1 MIRMNFKLYQ
11 KLLTAL
17 IIFPIVV
24 GSAGYGKDIKS
35 KVVIFPFKNNVDSNL
50 SSTPIGDT
58 PIKGIE
64 DVIRSELIRSGYF
77 TIVEQERTFEF
88 VKETV
93 LNNFFKVDNVD
104 VETALPK
111 ASIVDL
117 FAGVDL
123 KMVVHVSER
132 LKADFAVKGTFNQF
146 GDNFRADIEVVNVKR
161 KETVSAL
168 VGECESKEKISEMLE
183 QLSQQI
189 VNVCKGVNVQSE
201 VDHIQSS
208 YQQGKLT
215 YEETLDRLKRLSSE
229 MPGIFTIHCALF
241 LNYLG
246 HPEMRE
252 SLIEEGEEILNLFNA
267 DNEEDMRYLSSLG
280 IDPFYEL
287 ANVYVVMEKLD
298 RAIEIYRR
306 AIQIYPMNH
315 AKYFKQLGI
324 LYKLEDETE
333 ASIDAFRQVL
343 NMNPADYEARFNLA
357 SVYEAKGDMVNA
369 LEQYQACLKYTKN
382 AAESSRVKEKLKQL
396 QSNEGINAE

>member
-1 MIRMNFKLYQ
+1 MIRINFKLYQ

-17 IIFPIVV
+17 IIFSIVV
-24 GSAGYGKDIKS
+24 GSVGYGKDIKS
-35 KVVIFPFKNNVDSNL
+35 KVVIFPFKNSVDSNA
-50 SSTPIGDT
+50 

-88 VKETV
+88 VSETV
-93 LNNFFKVDNVD
+93 LNKFFKVDNVD
-104 VETALPK
+104 VKTAVSK
-111 ASIVDL
+111 ANIVDL

-132 LKADFAVKGTFNQF
+132 LKADFAVKGAINQF
-146 GDNFRADIEVVNVKR
+146 GDNFRADIEVINVKL

-189 VNVCKGVNVQSE
+189 VNVCKGVNVQRE

-215 YEETLDRLKRLSSE
+215 YEETLDRLKRLSSG
-229 MPGIFTIHCALF
+229 MPGVFIIHCALF
-241 LNYLG
+241 SNYLG
-246 HPEMRE
+246 HPEMGDN
-252 SLIEEGEEILNLFNA
+252 LIEEGEEILNLFDA

-287 ANVYVVMEKLD
+287 ANVYVVMGKLD
-298 RAIEIYRR
+298 RAIEIYRQ
-306 AIQIYPMNH
+306 AIRVYPMNH
-315 AKYFKQLGI
+315 AKYFKQLGV

-343 NMNPADYEARFNLA
+343 NMNPADCEARYNPA
-357 SVYEAKGDMVNA
+357 SVYEAKSDMLNA

-382 AAESSRVKEKLKQL
+382 AAESSRVKEKIKQL
-396 QSNEGINAE
+396 QSNEGNKAK

>member
-1 MIRMNFKLYQ
+1 MIRINFKLYQ

-17 IIFPIVV
+17 IIFSIVV
-24 GSAGYGKDIKS
+24 GSVGYGKDIKS
-35 KVVIFPFKNNVDSNL
+35 KVVIFPFKNNVDSN
-50 SSTPIGDT
+50 T

-88 VKETV
+88 MRETV

-104 VETALPK
+104 VKTAVSK

-132 LKADFAVKGTFNQF
+132 LKADFAVKGAINQF
-146 GDNFRADIEVVNVKR
+146 GDNFRADIEVINVKL

-189 VNVCKGVNVQSE
+189 VNVCKGVNVQRE

-215 YEETLDRLKRLSSE
+215 YEETLDRLKRLSSG
-229 MPGIFTIHCALF
+229 MPGVFIIHCALF
-241 LNYLG
+241 SNYLG
-246 HPEMRE
+246 HPEMGDN
-252 SLIEEGEEILNLFNA
+252 LIEEGEEILNLFDA

-287 ANVYVVMEKLD
+287 ANVYVVMGKLD
-298 RAIEIYRR
+298 RAIEIYRQ
-306 AIQIYPMNH
+306 AIRVYPMNH
-315 AKYFKQLGI
+315 AKYFKQLGV

-343 NMNPADYEARFNLA
+343 NMNPADCEARYNLA
-357 SVYEAKGDMVNA
+357 SVYEAKSDMLNA

-382 AAESSRVKEKLKQL
+382 AAESSRVKEKIKQL
-396 QSNEGINAE
+396 QSNEGNKAK

>member
-1 MIRMNFKLYQ
+1 MIRINFKLYQ

-17 IIFPIVV
+17 IIFSIVV
-24 GSAGYGKDIKS
+24 GSVGYGKDIKS
-35 KVVIFPFKNNVDSNL
+35 KVVIFPFKNSVDSNA
-50 SSTPIGDT
+50 

-88 VKETV
+88 VSETV
-93 LNNFFKVDNVD
+93 LNKFFKVDNVD
-104 VETALPK
+104 VKTAVSK
-111 ASIVDL
+111 ANIVDL

-132 LKADFAVKGTFNQF
+132 LKADFAVKGAINQF
-146 GDNFRADIEVVNVKR
+146 GDNFRADIEVINVKL

-189 VNVCKGVNVQSE
+189 VNVCKGVNVQRE

-215 YEETLDRLKRLSSE
+215 YEETLDRLKRLSSG
-229 MPGIFTIHCALF
+229 MPGVFIIHCALF
-241 LNYLG
+241 SNYLG
-246 HPEMRE
+246 HPEMGDN
-252 SLIEEGEEILNLFNA
+252 LIEEGEEILNLFDA

-287 ANVYVVMEKLD
+287 ANVYVVMGKLD
-298 RAIEIYRR
+298 RAIEIYRQ
-306 AIQIYPMNH
+306 AIRVYPMNH
-315 AKYFKQLGI
+315 AKYFKQLGV

-343 NMNPADYEARFNLA
+343 NMNPADCEARYNLA
-357 SVYEAKGDMVNA
+357 SVYEAKSDMLNA

-382 AAESSRVKEKLKQL
+382 AAESSRVKEKIKQL
-396 QSNEGINAE
+396 QSNEGINAK

>member
-1 MIRMNFKLYQ
+1 MIRINCKLYQ

-24 GSAGYGKDIKS
+24 GSVGYGKDIKS
-35 KVVIFPFKNNVDSNL
+35 KVVIFPFKNSVDSNA
-50 SSTPIGDT
+50 

-88 VKETV
+88 VRETV

-104 VETALPK
+104 VKTAVSK
-111 ASIVDL
+111 ASVVDL

-132 LKADFAVKGTFNQF
+132 LKADFAVKGALNQF
-146 GDNFRADIEVVNVKR
+146 GDNFRADIEVVNVKL

-215 YEETLDRLKRLSSE
+215 YEETLDRLKRLSSG
-229 MPGIFTIHCALF
+229 MPGVFTIHCALF
-241 LNYLG
+241 SNYLG
-246 HPEMRE
+246 HPEMGDN
-252 SLIEEGEEILNLFNA
+252 LIEEGEEILNLFDA

-287 ANVYVVMEKLD
+287 ANVYVVMGKLD

-306 AIQIYPMNH
+306 AIRVYPMNH
-315 AKYFKQLGI
+315 AKYFKQLGV

-333 ASIDAFRQVL
+333 ASIDAFKQVL
-343 NMNPADYEARFNLA
+343 NMNPADCEARFNLA
-357 SVYEAKGDMVNA
+357 SVYEAKGDVLNA

-382 AAESSRVKEKLKQL
+382 AAESSRVKEKIKQL
-396 QSNEGINAE
+396 QSNEGINAK

>member
-1 MIRMNFKLYQ
+1 MIRINFKLYQ

-24 GSAGYGKDIKS
+24 GSVGYGKDIKS
-35 KVVIFPFKNNVDSNL
+35 KVVIFPFKNSVDSNA
-50 SSTPIGDT
+50 

-88 VKETV
+88 VSETV
-93 LNNFFKVDNVD
+93 LNKFFKVDNVD
-104 VETALPK
+104 VKTAVSK
-111 ASIVDL
+111 ANIVDL

-132 LKADFAVKGTFNQF
+132 LKADFAVKGAINQF
-146 GDNFRADIEVVNVKR
+146 GDNFRADIEVINVKL

-189 VNVCKGVNVQSE
+189 VNVCKGVNVQRE

-215 YEETLDRLKRLSSE
+215 YEETLDRLKRLSSG
-229 MPGIFTIHCALF
+229 MPGVFIIHCALF
-241 LNYLG
+241 SNYLG
-246 HPEMRE
+246 HPEMGDN
-252 SLIEEGEEILNLFNA
+252 LIEEGEEILNLFDA

-287 ANVYVVMEKLD
+287 ANVYVVMGKLD
-298 RAIEIYRR
+298 RAIEIYRQ
-306 AIQIYPMNH
+306 AIRVYPMNH
-315 AKYFKQLGI
+315 AKYFKQLGV

-343 NMNPADYEARFNLA
+343 NMNPADCEARYNLA
-357 SVYEAKGDMVNA
+357 SVYEAKSDMLNA

-382 AAESSRVKEKLKQL
+382 AAESSRVKEKIKQL
-396 QSNEGINAE
+396 QSNEGNKAK

>member
-1 MIRMNFKLYQ
+1 MIKINFKLYQ

-24 GSAGYGKDIKS
+24 GSVGYGKDIKS
-35 KVVIFPFKNNVDSNL
+35 KVVIFPFKNNVDSN
-50 SSTPIGDT
+50 TPM
-58 PIKGIE
+58 KGIE

-77 TIVEQERTFEF
+77 TMVEQERTFEF

-93 LNNFFKVDNVD
+93 LNSFFKVDNVD
-104 VETALPK
+104 VKTSVPK

-123 KMVVHVSER
+123 KMIVHVSER
-132 LKADFAVKGTFNQF
+132 LKADFAVKGTLNQF
-146 GDNFRADIEVVNVKR
+146 GDNFRADIEVVHVR
-161 KETVSAL
+161 LKETVSAL

-183 QLSQQI
+183 RLSQQI
-189 VNVCKGVNVQSE
+189 VNVCKGVNVQNE
-201 VDHIQSS
+201 VDYIQSS

-215 YEETLDRLKRLSSE
+215 YEETLDKLKKLSSE
-229 MPGIFTIHCALF
+229 MPGVFAIHCALF
-241 LNYLG
+241 SNYLG
-246 HPEMRE
+246 HQEMRDN
-252 SLIEEGEEILNLFNA
+252 LIEEGEEILNLFNA
-267 DNEEDMRYLSSLG
+267 DNEEDMRFLSSLG

-287 ANVYVVMEKLD
+287 ANVYVVMGKLD

-306 AIQIYPMNH
+306 AIQVYPMNH

-324 LYKLEDETE
+324 LYKLEDDAE
-333 ASIDAFRQVL
+333 ASIDAFKQAL
-343 NMNPADYEARFNLA
+343 NMNPADCEARFKLA

-382 AAESSRVKEKLKQL
+382 AEESSRVKEKMKQL
-396 QSNEGINAE
+396 QSKESIIGK

>member
-1 MIRMNFKLYQ
+1 MIRINCKLYQ

-24 GSAGYGKDIKS
+24 GSVGYGKDIKS
-35 KVVIFPFKNNVDSNL
+35 KVVIFPFKNSVDSNA
-50 SSTPIGDT
+50 

-88 VKETV
+88 VRETV

-104 VETALPK
+104 VKTAVSK
-111 ASIVDL
+111 ASVVDL

-132 LKADFAVKGTFNQF
+132 LKADFAVKGALNQF
-146 GDNFRADIEVVNVKR
+146 GDNFRADIEVVNVKL

-215 YEETLDRLKRLSSE
+215 YEETLDRLKRLSSG
-229 MPGIFTIHCALF
+229 MPGVFIIHCALF
-241 LNYLG
+241 SNYLG
-246 HPEMRE
+246 HPEMGDN
-252 SLIEEGEEILNLFNA
+252 LIEEGEEILNLFDA

-287 ANVYVVMEKLD
+287 ANVYVVMGKLD

-306 AIQIYPMNH
+306 AIRVYPMNH
-315 AKYFKQLGI
+315 AKYFKQLGV

-333 ASIDAFRQVL
+333 ASIDAFKQVL
-343 NMNPADYEARFNLA
+343 NMNPADCEARFNLA
-357 SVYEAKGDMVNA
+357 SVYEAKGDVLNA

-382 AAESSRVKEKLKQL
+382 AAESSRVKEKIKQL
-396 QSNEGINAE
+396 QSNEGINAK

>member
-1 MIRMNFKLYQ
+1 MIRINFKLYQ

-24 GSAGYGKDIKS
+24 GSVGYGKDIKS
-35 KVVIFPFKNNVDSNL
+35 KVVIFPFKNSVDSNA
-50 SSTPIGDT
+50 

-88 VKETV
+88 VSETV
-93 LNNFFKVDNVD
+93 LNKFFKVDNVD
-104 VETALPK
+104 VKTAVSK
-111 ASIVDL
+111 ANIVDL

-132 LKADFAVKGTFNQF
+132 LKADFAVKGAINQF
-146 GDNFRADIEVVNVKR
+146 GDNFRADIEVINVKL

-189 VNVCKGVNVQSE
+189 VNVCKGVNVQRE

-215 YEETLDRLKRLSSE
+215 YEETLDRLKRLSSG
-229 MPGIFTIHCALF
+229 MPGVFIIHCALF
-241 LNYLG
+241 SNYLG
-246 HPEMRE
+246 HPEMRDN
-252 SLIEEGEEILNLFNA
+252 LIEEGEEILNLFNA

-287 ANVYVVMEKLD
+287 ANVYVVMGKFD

-306 AIQIYPMNH
+306 AIQVYPMNH
-315 AKYFKQLGI
+315 AKYFKQLGV

-343 NMNPADYEARFNLA
+343 NMNPADCEARYNLA
-357 SVYEAKGDMVNA
+357 SVYEAKSDMLNA

-382 AAESSRVKEKLKQL
+382 AAESSRVKEKIKQL
-396 QSNEGINAE
+396 QSNEGNKAK

>member
-1 MIRMNFKLYQ
+1 MIRINFKLYQ

-24 GSAGYGKDIKS
+24 GSVGYGKDIKS
-35 KVVIFPFKNNVDSNL
+35 KVVIFPFKNSVDSNA
-50 SSTPIGDT
+50 

-88 VKETV
+88 VSETV
-93 LNNFFKVDNVD
+93 LNKFFKVDNVD
-104 VETALPK
+104 VKTAVSK
-111 ASIVDL
+111 ANIVDL

-132 LKADFAVKGTFNQF
+132 LKADFAVKGAINQF
-146 GDNFRADIEVVNVKR
+146 GDNFRADIEVINVKL
-161 KETVSAL
+161 KETASAL

-189 VNVCKGVNVQSE
+189 VNVCKGVNVQRE

-215 YEETLDRLKRLSSE
+215 YEETLDRLKRLSSG
-229 MPGIFTIHCALF
+229 MPGVFIIHCALF
-241 LNYLG
+241 SNYLG
-246 HPEMRE
+246 HPEMGDN
-252 SLIEEGEEILNLFNA
+252 LIEEGEEILNLFDA

-287 ANVYVVMEKLD
+287 ANVYVVMGKLD
-298 RAIEIYRR
+298 RAIEIYRQ
-306 AIQIYPMNH
+306 AIRVYPMNH
-315 AKYFKQLGI
+315 AKYFKQLGV

-343 NMNPADYEARFNLA
+343 NMNPADCEARYNLA
-357 SVYEAKGDMVNA
+357 SVYEAKSDMLNA

-382 AAESSRVKEKLKQL
+382 AAESSRVKEKIKQL
-396 QSNEGINAE
+396 QSNEGNKAK

>member
-1 MIRMNFKLYQ
+1 MIRINFKLYQ

-24 GSAGYGKDIKS
+24 GSVGYGKDIKS
-35 KVVIFPFKNNVDSNL
+35 KVVIFPFKNSVDSNA
-50 SSTPIGDT
+50 

-88 VKETV
+88 VSETV
-93 LNNFFKVDNVD
+93 LNKFFKVDNVD
-104 VETALPK
+104 VKTAVSK
-111 ASIVDL
+111 ANIVDL

-132 LKADFAVKGTFNQF
+132 LKADFAVKGAINQF
-146 GDNFRADIEVVNVKR
+146 GDNFRADIEVINVKL

-215 YEETLDRLKRLSSE
+215 YEETLDRLKRLSSG
-229 MPGIFTIHCALF
+229 MPGVFIIHCALF
-241 LNYLG
+241 SNYLG
-246 HPEMRE
+246 HPEMGDN
-252 SLIEEGEEILNLFNA
+252 LIEEGEEILNLFDA

-287 ANVYVVMEKLD
+287 ANVYVVMGKLD
-298 RAIEIYRR
+298 RAIEIYRQ
-306 AIQIYPMNH
+306 AIRVYPMNH
-315 AKYFKQLGI
+315 AKYFKQLGV

-343 NMNPADYEARFNLA
+343 NMNPADCEARYNLA
-357 SVYEAKGDMVNA
+357 SVYEAKSDMLNA

-382 AAESSRVKEKLKQL
+382 AAESSRVKEKIKQL
-396 QSNEGINAE
+396 QSNEGNKAK

>member
-35 KVVIFPFKNNVDSNL
+35 KVVIFPFKNSVDSNA
-50 SSTPIGDT
+50 

-88 VKETV
+88 VSETV
-93 LNNFFKVDNVD
+93 LNKFFKVDNVD
-104 VETALPK
+104 VKTAVSK
-111 ASIVDL
+111 ANIVDL

-132 LKADFAVKGTFNQF
+132 LKADFAVKGAINQF
-146 GDNFRADIEVVNVKR
+146 GDNFRADIEVINVKL

-189 VNVCKGVNVQSE
+189 VNVCKGVNVQRE

-215 YEETLDRLKRLSSE
+215 YEETLDRLKRLSSG
-229 MPGIFTIHCALF
+229 MPGVFIIHCALF
-241 LNYLG
+241 SNYLG
-246 HPEMRE
+246 HPEMGDN
-252 SLIEEGEEILNLFNA
+252 LIEEGEEILNLFDA

-287 ANVYVVMEKLD
+287 ANVYVVMGKLD
-298 RAIEIYRR
+298 RAIEIYRQ
-306 AIQIYPMNH
+306 AIRVYPMNH
-315 AKYFKQLGI
+315 AKYFKQLGV

-343 NMNPADYEARFNLA
+343 NMNPADCEARYNLA
-357 SVYEAKGDMVNA
+357 SVYEAKSDMLNA

-382 AAESSRVKEKLKQL
+382 AAESSRVKEKIKQL
-396 QSNEGINAE
+396 QSNEGNKAK

>member
-1 MIRMNFKLYQ
+1 MIRINFKLYQ

-24 GSAGYGKDIKS
+24 GSVGYGKDIKS
-35 KVVIFPFKNNVDSNL
+35 KVVIFPFKNSVDSNA
-50 SSTPIGDT
+50 

-88 VKETV
+88 VSETV
-93 LNNFFKVDNVD
+93 LNKFFKVDNVD
-104 VETALPK
+104 VKTAVSK
-111 ASIVDL
+111 ANIVDL

-132 LKADFAVKGTFNQF
+132 LKADFAVKGAINQF
-146 GDNFRADIEVVNVKR
+146 GDNFRADIEVINVKL

-201 VDHIQSS
+201 VDYIQSS

-215 YEETLDRLKRLSSE
+215 YEETLGRLKKLSSE
-229 MPGIFTIHCALF
+229 MPGVFTIHCALF
-241 LNYLG
+241 SNYLG
-246 HPEMRE
+246 HPEMGDN
-252 SLIEEGEEILNLFNA
+252 LIEEGEEILNLFDA

-287 ANVYVVMEKLD
+287 ANVYVVMGKLD
-298 RAIEIYRR
+298 RAIEIYRQ
-306 AIQIYPMNH
+306 AIRVYPMNH
-315 AKYFKQLGI
+315 AKYFKQLGV

-382 AAESSRVKEKLKQL
+382 AAENSRVKEKLKQL

>member
-1 MIRMNFKLYQ
+1 MIRINFKLYQ

-24 GSAGYGKDIKS
+24 GSVGYGKDIKS
-35 KVVIFPFKNNVDSNL
+35 KVVIFPFKNSVDSNA
-50 SSTPIGDT
+50 

-88 VKETV
+88 VRETV

-104 VETALPK
+104 VKTAVSK
-111 ASIVDL
+111 ANIVDL

-132 LKADFAVKGTFNQF
+132 LKADFAVKGAINQF
-146 GDNFRADIEVVNVKR
+146 GDNFRADIEVINVKL

-189 VNVCKGVNVQSE
+189 VNVCKGVNVQRE

-215 YEETLDRLKRLSSE
+215 YEETLDRLKRLSSG
-229 MPGIFTIHCALF
+229 MPGVFIIHCALF
-241 LNYLG
+241 SNYLG
-246 HPEMRE
+246 HPEMGDN
-252 SLIEEGEEILNLFNA
+252 LIEEGEEILNLFDA

-287 ANVYVVMEKLD
+287 ANVYVVMGKLD

-306 AIQIYPMNH
+306 AIQVYPMNH
-315 AKYFKQLGI
+315 AKYFKQLGV

-343 NMNPADYEARFNLA
+343 NMNPADYEARFTLA
-357 SVYEAKGDMVNA
+357 SVYESKGDMVNA

-382 AAESSRVKEKLKQL
+382 AAESSRVKEKIKQL
-396 QSNEGINAE
+396 QSNEGNKAK

>member
-1 MIRMNFKLYQ
+1 MIRINFKLYQ

-17 IIFPIVV
+17 IIFSIVV
-24 GSAGYGKDIKS
+24 GSVGYGKDIKS
-35 KVVIFPFKNNVDSNL
+35 KVVIFPFKNSVDSNA
-50 SSTPIGDT
+50 

-88 VKETV
+88 VSETV
-93 LNNFFKVDNVD
+93 LNKFFKVDNVD
-104 VETALPK
+104 VKTAVSK
-111 ASIVDL
+111 ANIVDL

-132 LKADFAVKGTFNQF
+132 LKADFAVKGAINQF
-146 GDNFRADIEVVNVKR
+146 GDNFRADIEVINVKL

-189 VNVCKGVNVQSE
+189 VNVCKGVNVQRE

-215 YEETLDRLKRLSSE
+215 YEETLDRLKRLSSG
-229 MPGIFTIHCALF
+229 MPGVFIIHCALF
-241 LNYLG
+241 SNYLG
-246 HPEMRE
+246 HPEMGDN
-252 SLIEEGEEILNLFNA
+252 LIEEGEEILNLFDA

-287 ANVYVVMEKLD
+287 ANVYVVMGKLD
-298 RAIEIYRR
+298 RAIEIYRQ
-306 AIQIYPMNH
+306 AIRVYPMNH
-315 AKYFKQLGI
+315 AKYFKQLGV

-343 NMNPADYEARFNLA
+343 NMNPADYEARFTLA
-357 SVYEAKGDMVNA
+357 SVYESKGDMVNA

-382 AAESSRVKEKLKQL
+382 AAESSRVKEKIKQL
-396 QSNEGINAE
+396 QSNEGNKAK

>member
-1 MIRMNFKLYQ
+1 MIRINFKLYQ

-17 IIFPIVV
+17 IIFSIVV
-24 GSAGYGKDIKS
+24 GSVGYGKDIKS
-35 KVVIFPFKNNVDSNL
+35 KVVIFPFKNSVDSNA
-50 SSTPIGDT
+50 

-88 VKETV
+88 VSETV
-93 LNNFFKVDNVD
+93 LNKFFKVDNVD
-104 VETALPK
+104 VKTAVSK
-111 ASIVDL
+111 ANIVDL

-132 LKADFAVKGTFNQF
+132 LKADFAVKGAINQF
-146 GDNFRADIEVVNVKR
+146 GDNFRADIEVINVKL

-189 VNVCKGVNVQSE
+189 VNVCKGVNVQRE

-215 YEETLDRLKRLSSE
+215 YEETLDRLKRLSSG
-229 MPGIFTIHCALF
+229 MPGVFIIHCALF
-241 LNYLG
+241 SNYLG
-246 HPEMRE
+246 HPEMGDN
-252 SLIEEGEEILNLFNA
+252 LIEEGEEILNLFDA

-287 ANVYVVMEKLD
+287 ANVYVVMGKLD

-306 AIQIYPMNH
+306 AIQVYPMNH
-315 AKYFKQLGI
+315 AKYFKQLGV

-343 NMNPADYEARFNLA
+343 NMNPADCEARYNLA
-357 SVYEAKGDMVNA
+357 SVYEAKSDMLNA

-382 AAESSRVKEKLKQL
+382 AAESSRVKEKIKQL
-396 QSNEGINAE
+396 QSNEGNKAK

>member
-1 MIRMNFKLYQ
+1 MIKINFKLYQ

-24 GSAGYGKDIKS
+24 GSVGYGKDIKS
-35 KVVIFPFKNNVDSNL
+35 KVVIFPFKNNVDSN
-50 SSTPIGDT
+50 TPM
-58 PIKGIE
+58 KGIE

-77 TIVEQERTFEF
+77 TIVEQERTFAF

-93 LNNFFKVDNVD
+93 LSNFFKIDNVD
-104 VETALPK
+104 VKTSVPK

-123 KMVVHVSER
+123 KIIVHVSER
-132 LKADFAVKGTFNQF
+132 LKADFAVKGTLNQF
-146 GDNFRADIEVVNVKR
+146 GDNFRADIEVVHIKL
-161 KETVSAL
+161 KETASAL
-168 VGECESKEKISEMLE
+168 IGECESKEKISEMLE

-201 VDHIQSS
+201 VDYIQST

-215 YEETLDRLKRLSSE
+215 YEETSDRLKRLSSE
-229 MPGIFTIHCALF
+229 MPGVFIIHCALF
-241 LNYLG
+241 SNYLG
-246 HPEMRE
+246 HPEMGDN
-252 SLIEEGEEILNLFNA
+252 LIEEGEEILNLFDA

-287 ANVYVVMEKLD
+287 ANVYVVMGKLD

-306 AIQIYPMNH
+306 AVQVYPMNH

-343 NMNPADYEARFNLA
+343 NMNPADCEARFKLA
-357 SVYEAKGDMVNA
+357 SVYEAKGDMLKA

-382 AAESSRVKEKLKQL
+382 AAESSRVKEKMKQL
-396 QSNEGINAE
+396 QSKESIIGK

>member
-1 MIRMNFKLYQ
+1 MIKINFKLYQ

-24 GSAGYGKDIKS
+24 GSVGYGKDIKS
-35 KVVIFPFKNNVDSNL
+35 KVVIFPFKNSVDSNL
-50 SSTPIGDT
+50 SSTPIGDA

-77 TIVEQERTFEF
+77 TIVEQEKTFEF
-88 VKETV
+88 MSETV
-93 LNNFFKVDNVD
+93 LNKFFKVDNVD
-104 VETALPK
+104 VKTSVSK
-111 ASIVDL
+111 ANIVDL

-123 KMVVHVSER
+123 KMVVRVSER
-132 LKADFAVKGTFNQF
+132 LKADFAVKGALNQF
-146 GDNFRADIEVVNVKR
+146 GDNFRADIEVVNIKL

-201 VDHIQSS
+201 VDRIQSS
-208 YQQGKLT
+208 YHQGKLT
-215 YEETLDRLKRLSSE
+215 YEETLDRLKRLSSG
-229 MPGIFTIHCALF
+229 MPGVFVIHCALF
-241 LNYLG
+241 SNYLG
-246 HPEMRE
+246 HPEMGDN
-252 SLIEEGEEILNLFNA
+252 LIEEGEEILNLFDA
-267 DNEEDMRYLSSLG
+267 DNEEDMRYLTSLG

-287 ANVYVVMEKLD
+287 ANAYVVMGNLN

-306 AIQIYPMNH
+306 AIQVYPTNH

-324 LYKLEDETE
+324 LYKLEDEAE
-333 ASIDAFRQVL
+333 ASIDAFKQVL
-343 NMNPADYEARFNLA
+343 NMNPADSEVRFSLA
-357 SVYEAKGDMVNA
+357 SVYEAKGDVLNA

-382 AAESSRVKEKLKQL
+382 AAESSRVKEKIKLLPSK
-396 QSNEGINAE
+396 EGTIAK

>member
-1 MIRMNFKLYQ
+1 MIKINFKLYQ
-11 KLLTAL
+11 KLLMAL
-17 IIFPIVV
+17 ILFPIVV
-24 GSAGYGKDIKS
+24 GSVGYGKDIRS

-93 LNNFFKVDNVD
+93 LNSFFKIDNVD
-104 VETALPK
+104 VKTAIPK
-111 ASIVDL
+111 ANIVDL

-123 KMVVHVSER
+123 KIVVHVSER
-132 LKADFAVKGTFNQF
+132 LKADFAVKGTLNQF
-146 GDNFRADIEVVNVKR
+146 GDNFRADIEVVHVR
-161 KETVSAL
+161 LKETVSAL

-189 VNVCKGVNVQSE
+189 VNVCKGVNVQNE
-201 VDHIQSS
+201 VDYIQNG
-208 YQQGKLT
+208 YQQGKFT
-215 YEETLDRLKRLSSE
+215 YEETLDKLKKLSSE
-229 MPGIFTIHCALF
+229 MPGVFAIHCALF
-241 LNYLG
+241 SNYLG
-246 HPEMRE
+246 HPELRDN
-252 SLIEEGEEILNLFNA
+252 LIEEGEEILNLFNA
-267 DNEEDMRYLSSLG
+267 DNEEDMRFLSSLG

-287 ANVYVVMEKLD
+287 ANVYIVMGKLD

-306 AIQIYPMNH
+306 AIQVYPMNH

-333 ASIDAFRQVL
+333 ASVDAFRQVL
-343 NMNPADYEARFNLA
+343 NMNPADCEARFKLA
-357 SVYEAKGDMVNA
+357 SVYEAIGDMLNA

-382 AAESSRVKEKLKQL
+382 AAESSRVKEKMKQL
-396 QSNEGINAE
+396 QPKESIIGK

>member
-1 MIRMNFKLYQ
+1 MIRINFKLYQ

-17 IIFPIVV
+17 IIFSIVV
-24 GSAGYGKDIKS
+24 GSVGYGKDIKS
-35 KVVIFPFKNNVDSNL
+35 KVVIFPFKNSVDSNA
-50 SSTPIGDT
+50 

-88 VKETV
+88 VSETV
-93 LNNFFKVDNVD
+93 LNKFFKVDNVD
-104 VETALPK
+104 VKTAVSK
-111 ASIVDL
+111 ANIVDL

-132 LKADFAVKGTFNQF
+132 LKADFAVKGAINQF
-146 GDNFRADIEVVNVKR
+146 GDNFRADIEVINVKL

-189 VNVCKGVNVQSE
+189 VNVCKGVNVQRE

-215 YEETLDRLKRLSSE
+215 YEETLDRLKRLSSG
-229 MPGIFTIHCALF
+229 MPGVFIIHCALF
-241 LNYLG
+241 SNYLG
-246 HPEMRE
+246 HPEMGDN
-252 SLIEEGEEILNLFNA
+252 LIEEGEEILNLFDA

-287 ANVYVVMEKLD
+287 ANVYVVMGKLD
-298 RAIEIYRR
+298 RAIEIYRQ
-306 AIQIYPMNH
+306 AIRVYPMNH
-315 AKYFKQLGI
+315 AKYFKQLGV

-343 NMNPADYEARFNLA
+343 NMNPADCEARYNLA
-357 SVYEAKGDMVNA
+357 SVYEAKSDMLNA

-382 AAESSRVKEKLKQL
+382 AAESSRVKEKIKQL
-396 QSNEGINAE
+396 QSNEGNKAK

>member
-1 MIRMNFKLYQ
+1 MIRMNYKLYQ

-24 GSAGYGKDIKS
+24 GSVGYGKDIKS
-35 KVVIFPFKNNVDSNL
+35 KVVIFPFKNSVDSNA
-50 SSTPIGDT
+50 

-93 LNNFFKVDNVD
+93 LNNFFKIDNVD
-104 VETALPK
+104 VKTALPK

-201 VDHIQSS
+201 VDYIQST

-215 YEETLDRLKRLSSE
+215 YEETLDRLKRLSSG
-229 MPGIFTIHCALF
+229 MPGVFIIHCALF
-241 LNYLG
+241 SNYLG
-246 HPEMRE
+246 HPEMGDN
-252 SLIEEGEEILNLFNA
+252 LIEEGEEILNLFDA

-287 ANVYVVMEKLD
+287 ANVYVVMGKLD
-298 RAIEIYRR
+298 RAIEIYRQ
-306 AIQIYPMNH
+306 AIRVYPMNH
-315 AKYFKQLGI
+315 AKYFKQLGV

-343 NMNPADYEARFNLA
+343 NMNPADCEARYNLA
-357 SVYEAKGDMVNA
+357 SVYEAKSDMLNA

-382 AAESSRVKEKLKQL
+382 AAESSRVKEKIKQL
-396 QSNEGINAE
+396 QSNEGNKAK